1 MIGIYVY
8 VYAYVYAYVY
18 VEACAHVYICI
29 CTYTVQ
35 SYSRVLK
42 TCGYQRGYIKET
54 ILVIS
59 CDIDKLKQLGSKIN
73 LSEIGNTTNTPK

>member
-29 CTYTVQ
+29 CKYMHIWKQCVYGYTDT
-35 SYSRVLK
+35 K
-42 TCGYQRGYIKET
+42 KEGVIDTT
-54 ILVIS
+54 II
-59 CDIDKLKQLGSKIN
+59 
-73 LSEIGNTTNTPK
+73 